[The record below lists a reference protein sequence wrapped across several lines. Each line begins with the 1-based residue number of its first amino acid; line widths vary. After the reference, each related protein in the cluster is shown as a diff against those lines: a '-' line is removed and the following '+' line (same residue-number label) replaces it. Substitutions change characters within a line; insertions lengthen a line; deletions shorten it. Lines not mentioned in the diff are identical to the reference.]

1 MHMIEYSAYLDL
13 IYYAFF
19 SLQNVTINGQVHQV
33 PNMYRMMY
41 QLFDSAGKGFICEH
55 DIFQVLWSLNSGKQ
69 GVGPSSTNDQL
80 LETKSHGCSYQ
91 ISKSSY
97 ADVEAAFTK
106 VSGSYR
112 DTFPKIKRS
121 VFAEA
126 FWQDLLVLQGELERV
141 RSREH
146 QKREQAKIIALSGEG
161 EINNEDGM

>member
-1 MHMIEYSAYLDL
+1 
-13 IYYAFF
+13 
-19 SLQNVTINGQVHQV
+19 
-33 PNMYRMMY
+33 MYRMMY

-69 GVGPSSTNDQL
+69 GVGPGSTNDQL
-80 LETKSHGCSYQ
+80 LESKSLGCSYQ
-91 ISKSSY
+91 ISQSSY

-106 VSGSYR
+106 VSASYR

-126 FWQDLLVLQGELERV
+126 FWQDLLVLQAELERV

-146 QKREQAKIIALSGEG
+146 QKREQAKIIALSGEADVY
-161 EINNEDGM
+161 NEDGM